1 MNGLAQAVALISAL
15 TYIAAAPLELFF
27 FSSPRVRALLH
38 VEADNV
44 ADVRMW
50 AFCIGF
56 RNLLAGTGAIIGLVI
71 LWTGDETTGR
81 AIVITTLCYMLLAS
95 LAMGIADLL
104 GLWRPRGGSVLGT
117 LGSSLPP
124 LVALVAAAF

>member
-44 ADVRMW
+44 ADVRMGILHRLPQP
-50 AFCIGF
+50 A
-56 RNLLAGTGAIIGLVI
+56 RRHRREHRTGH
-71 LWTGDETTGR
+71 
-81 AIVITTLCYMLLAS
+81 
-95 LAMGIADLL
+95 
-104 GLWRPRGGSVLGT
+104 
-117 LGSSLPP
+117 P
-124 LVALVAAAF
+124 LALVAAAF